1 MQPGELLQ
9 IIMMKKESQAGKRLA
24 ELRREINF
32 HGHQYYVLDEPVI
45 SDGEYDY
52 LFRELLDIEEQFPDL
67 ITSDSPSQRVG
78 GTPLSTFE
86 TVEHPYPMYSL
97 DNVFDSNG
105 FDGFYQKIRRFL
117 LSEEEIVFVAE
128 PKLDGLA
135 VELIYEHGIFE
146 LGLTRGNGL
155 VGENITRQLRTVQTI
170 PLRLQENG
178 EVSVPDRLIVRG
190 EVYLPHAGFEQLNQQ
205 RLDQGEQLFANPR
218 NAAAGSLRQ
227 LDSAVTARRPLA
239 FFVYGVGE
247 PDVLPLS
254 CQCDLLQFLG
264 KLGFRVNPHVKRCG
278 TVEEV
283 ADCYNSLQEL
293 RHTLEYEIDGVV
305 IKVDSF
311 DLQNRLGTT
320 TRAPRW
326 AVAWKFPATQVTTRI
341 LNVEF
346 QVGRTGAVTP
356 VAILDPVVVDGVTVK
371 RATLHNRDEIERKD
385 LRIGDMA
392 LVQRAGDVIPEVVKV
407 VSEVRTGNEIKF
419 LFPEHCPECGHLL
432 VRLEDEAV
440 TRCIN
445 PHCFA
450 QRLQTLIYFAGKSGM
465 DIEGLGK
472 KNMEQLVKEG
482 LVTDI
487 PDIFRLREDDL
498 AVLEGWGRKSA
509 ENAIRSIQSSRKP
522 SLSKFV
528 RALGIR
534 HVGEVNAA
542 LMARHFDDIKM
553 IMSVSKEELLEIEG
567 IGEQAAASLVDY
579 FSDSSTQRMIEELQ
593 GSGLDIM
600 AENYRKMPLDG
611 KVFLFTGTLASM
623 SRNEAKQRVKALGGQ
638 VVSTVSRRVTD
649 VIGGEKPGSKLK
661 KAREMGLRVLDQEQF
676 SCLLDGD
683 EVAG

>member
-1 MQPGELLQ
+1 
-9 IIMMKKESQAGKRLA
+9 MMKKESQAGKRLA

-45 SDGEYDY
+45 SDGEYDH
-52 LFRELLDIEEQFPDL
+52 LFRELLEIEKQFPGL

-78 GTPLSTFE
+78 GAPLSTFE
-86 TVEHPYPMYSL
+86 TVEHPYPMFSL
-97 DNVFDSNG
+97 DNVFDSDE

-155 VGENITRQLRTVQTI
+155 VGENITSQLRTVQTI

-205 RLDQGEQLFANPR
+205 RLEHDEPLFANPR

-239 FFVYGVGE
+239 FFVYGVGD
-247 PDVLPLS
+247 PDALPLS

-264 KLGFRVNPHVKRCG
+264 KLGFRVNPHVKRCL

-283 ADCYNSLQEL
+283 TGCYNNLHEL
-293 RHTLEYEIDGVV
+293 RHSLEYEIDGVV

-311 DLQNRLGTT
+311 ELQNRLGTT

-341 LNVEF
+341 LKVEF

-371 RATLHNRDEIERKD
+371 RATLHNRDEIVRKD
-385 LRIGDMA
+385 LRVGDMV
-392 LVQRAGDVIPEVVKV
+392 LVQRAGDVIPEVVKA
-407 VSEVRTGNEIKF
+407 VSEIRTGNETEV
-419 LFPEHCPECGHLL
+419 LFPEHCPECDHRL
-432 VRLEDEAV
+432 VRMEDEAV
-440 TRCIN
+440 TRCVN
-445 PHCFA
+445 PHCPA
-450 QRLQTLIYFAGKSGM
+450 QRLQALIYFAGKSGM
-465 DIEGLGK
+465 DIDGLGK

-487 PDIFRLREDDL
+487 PDIFRLRKDDL

-509 ENAIRSIQSSRKP
+509 ENAIRSIQSAKKS

-528 RALGIR
+528 RALGVR
-534 HVGEVNAA
+534 YVGEVNAA
-542 LMARHFDDIKM
+542 LLARHFDDLKKI
-553 IMSVSKEELLEIEG
+553 ISASKQELLEIEG

-579 FSDSSTQRMIEELQ
+579 FSDLSAQSMIEDLH
-593 GSGLDIM
+593 GLGVEITVED
-600 AENYRKMPLDG
+600 YGKKPLDG
-611 KVFLFTGTLASM
+611 RVFLFTGSLVSM
-623 SRNEAKQRVKALGGQ
+623 SRNEAKQRIKALGGQ

-649 VIGGEKPGSKLK
+649 VIGGEKPGGKLK
-661 KAREMGLRVLDQEQF
+661 KASEMGLRVLDQEQF
-676 SCLLDGD
+676 NCLLDGD
-683 EVAG
+683 EVAR